1 LAKLIIKSSIT
12 EAALRRF
19 ISNAKE
25 CDTLSCTTIKGFS
38 VYKNRAKDSAS
49 FRYRPS
55 LRGASRNPII
65 LGKANILKISEATA
79 MALEIMEGINDGE
92 EAKDV
97 MRSGRVGP
105 ARKLQSKSEDDLSI
119 LGNFFEKV
127 YMPIKQRLNEDTA
140 YDSYTIMKREF
151 GHLFK
156 KPMSKLT
163 SKDITNWQDQKEKQG
178 LAYKTIERYYATLIA
193 LISMAVKLSHDSS
206 GDHAGLLFDSPFP
219 VRPLRGA
226 SKAQREAILRQERD
240 IDTHVRRMLEKE
252 ELIKLEKAMERY
264 AQECVDGRE
273 RSRKHSNKLHL
284 PSLKDVTFP
293 HWIMPYI
300 YISYYTG
307 LRPGD
312 VSGLEWQD
320 LHNGKLNKVTEKSK
334 HLTKPVVVK
343 LSLSNTKS
351 VFKYSLVEV
360 LTTWRKQQGNPK
372 TGWVFPQIRDDSKP
386 LSEKGYKKS
395 WAKITEYAGLKLHM
409 YSFRHNFI
417 STLIRKGMN
426 MKLVATMSGH
436 KTTEMIELHYAHHFP
451 SDVEEAMGVF

>member
-1 LAKLIIKSSIT
+1 MAKLSVKSSIT

-19 ISNAKE
+19 ILNAKE
-25 CDTLSCTTIKGFS
+25 GATLSCTAIKGFS
-38 VYKNRAKDSAS
+38 VYKNRAQNSAS

-55 LRGASRNPII
+55 LRGASRNSII
-65 LGKANILKISEATA
+65 IGKANVLKIAEATA
-79 MALEIMEGINDGE
+79 MVLGIMEGINDGE
-92 EAKDV
+92 EAKDTL
-97 MRSGRVGP
+97 RSGRI
-105 ARKLQSKSEDDLSI
+105 ASTKRLHSKNENDLSI

-163 SKDITNWQDQKEKQG
+163 SKDITKWQDQKEKQG

-193 LISMAVKLSHDSS
+193 LISMAIKLSHDSS
-206 GDHAGLLFDSPFP
+206 GEHAGILFDSPFP

-284 PSLKDVTFP
+284 PCLKDVTFP

-360 LTTWRKQQGNPK
+360 LTIWRAQQGNPK
-372 TGWVFPQIRDDSKP
+372 TGWVFPQIRDASKP

-417 STLIRKGMN
+417 STLIREGMN

-436 KTTEMIELHYAHHFP
+436 KTTEMIERHYAHHFP
-451 SDVEEAMGVF
+451 SDVEEAMSVF